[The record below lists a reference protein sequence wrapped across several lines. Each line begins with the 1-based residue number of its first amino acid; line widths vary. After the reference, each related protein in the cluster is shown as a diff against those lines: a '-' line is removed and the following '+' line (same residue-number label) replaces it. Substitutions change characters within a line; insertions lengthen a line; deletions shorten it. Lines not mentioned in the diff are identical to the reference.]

1 MGGRANALPPITQ
14 YSSRSDQE
22 SLTMSNATRQTP
34 DDLGVGSTNVVLKRA
49 KRRWRPGL
57 LTWISALLALA
68 GLTVVT
74 YPMASSWLSSYNQS
88 QLIKDLAQQV
98 ETSGPERIDQLVAAR
113 KYNDALSSGVRLDA
127 NTNVPTGAG
136 SSTDTSLVYKDI
148 LSTGASE
155 VMARVKIPT
164 IDVDLPIY
172 HGTSDEVLL
181 KGVGHLEGSHLPIG
195 GKDTHSV
202 LTAHRGLASATMF
215 SNLDKVKVGDTFTVE
230 VFGEVLTYQVRETKV
245 VDPDDTDTL
254 LTVAGDDLVTL
265 VTCTPLGI
273 NSHRILVTG
282 ERITPTPIKDIQA
295 AGADPTIPGFPWW
308 AAIYGGG
315 LILIT
320 AYVWR
325 SGFTDAK
332 RVRRTKRH

>member
-1 MGGRANALPPITQ
+1 M
-14 YSSRSDQE
+14 
-22 SLTMSNATRQTP
+22 MSNATQQAP
-34 DDLGVGSTNVVLKRA
+34 NDLGVGVTTNATMRA

-68 GLTVVT
+68 GLTIVT

-88 QLIKDLAQQV
+88 QYIKELSQQV
-98 ETSGPERIDQLVAAR
+98 QTSGPQRVDQLGAAR
-113 KYNDALSSGVRLDA
+113 QYNDALSSGVRLDA

-136 SSTDTSLVYKDI
+136 SSRDSSLVYKDI

-155 VMARVKIPT
+155 VMARVKIPSV
-164 IDVDLPIY
+164 DVDLPIY
-172 HGTSDEVLL
+172 HGTSDDVLL

-245 VDPDDTDTL
+245 VDPQDTDTL
-254 LTVAGDDLVTL
+254 LTVQGQDLITL

-273 NSHRILVTG
+273 NTHRILVTG
-282 ERITPTPIKDIQA
+282 ERITPTPIKDIEA

-325 SGFTDAK
+325 SGYTDAK

>member
-1 MGGRANALPPITQ
+1 
-14 YSSRSDQE
+14 
-22 SLTMSNATRQTP
+22 MSNATQLAP
-34 DDLGVGSTNVVLKRA
+34 DDSNVGTPNVENKRA
-49 KRRWRPGL
+49 KRRWRPGA

-68 GLTVVT
+68 GLTIVI
-74 YPMASSWLSSYNQS
+74 YPLAASWLSSYNQS

-98 ETSGPERIDQLVAAR
+98 QTSGPERSDQLGAAR
-113 KYNDALSSGVRLDA
+113 QYNDALSSGVRLDA

-136 SSTDTSLVYKDI
+136 SSSDTSLVYKDI

-155 VMARVKIPT
+155 VMARVKIPA

-202 LTAHRGLASATMF
+202 LTAHRGLANATMF

-230 VFGEVLTYQVRETKV
+230 VFGEVLTYRVRETKV

-282 ERITPTPIKDIQA
+282 ERITPTPIKDIEA

-320 AYVWR
+320 TYVWR
-325 SGFTDAK
+325 SGYTDAK

>member
-1 MGGRANALPPITQ
+1 MT
-14 YSSRSDQE
+14 
-22 SLTMSNATRQTP
+22 NATQQAP
-34 DDLGVGSTNVVLKRA
+34 EEPGVGTVGSSSTRT

-57 LTWISALLALA
+57 LTWIGALLALA
-68 GLTVVT
+68 GLTIVT
-74 YPMASSWLSSYNQS
+74 YPLAASWLSSYNQS

-98 ETSGPERIDQLVAAR
+98 QTSGPERVDQLGAAR
-113 KYNDALSSGVRLDA
+113 QYNDALSSGVRLDA

-136 SSTDTSLVYKDI
+136 SSSNTSLVYKDI

-155 VMARVKIPT
+155 VMARVKIPA

-181 KGVGHLEGSHLPIG
+181 KGAGHLEGSHLPIG

-202 LTAHRGLASATMF
+202 LTAHRGLANATMF

-230 VFGEVLTYQVRETKV
+230 VFGEVLTYRVRETKV

-295 AGADPTIPGFPWW
+295 AGADPTIPGLAWW
-308 AAIYGGG
+308 AVIYGGG
-315 LILIT
+315 LILIA

-325 SGFTDAK
+325 SGYADAK

>member
-1 MGGRANALPPITQ
+1 
-14 YSSRSDQE
+14 
-22 SLTMSNATRQTP
+22 MSNATRQAPEDISAGAPNGKSTRNKKP
-34 DDLGVGSTNVVLKRA
+34 WKLGV
-49 KRRWRPGL
+49 
-57 LTWISALLALA
+57 LTLISALLALA
-68 GLTVVT
+68 GLTIVS

-88 QLIKDLAQQV
+88 QHLRQLTDQMSSPDSHRL
-98 ETSGPERIDQLVAAR
+98 DQLAKAR
-113 KYNDALSSGVRLDA
+113 QYNDALSSGVRLDA

-136 SSTDTSLVYKDI
+136 SSNDTSLVYKEI
-148 LSTGASE
+148 LSMGASD
-155 VMARVKIPT
+155 VMARVKIPS

-195 GKDTHSV
+195 GIDTHSV

-215 SNLDKVKVGDTFTVE
+215 SNLDKVKVGDTFTLE
-230 VFGEVLTYQVRETKV
+230 VFGEVLTYKVRDTRV
-245 VDPDDTDTL
+245 VDPQDTDTL
-254 LTVAGDDLVTL
+254 LTVPGQDLVTL

-273 NSHRILVTG
+273 NTHRILVTG
-282 ERITPTPIKDIQA
+282 ERVTPTPIKDIQA

-308 AAIYGGG
+308 AVIYGGG

-325 SGFTDAK
+325 SGYTDAK
-332 RVRRTKRH
+332 RLGRTMRH

>member
-1 MGGRANALPPITQ
+1 MTN
-14 YSSRSDQE
+14 D
-22 SLTMSNATRQTP
+22 TRLTP
-34 DDLGVGSTNVVLKRA
+34 DEIGVGSTNVGTTRA
-49 KRRWRPGL
+49 KRRWRPGA

-68 GLTVVT
+68 GLTIVT

-98 ETSGPERIDQLVAAR
+98 QTSGPERVDQLGTAR
-113 KYNDALSSGVRLDA
+113 QYNDALSSGVRLDA

-136 SSTDTSLVYKDI
+136 SSSDTSLVYKDI
-148 LSTGASE
+148 LSTGASD

-172 HGTSDEVLL
+172 HGTSDDVLL

-195 GKDTHSV
+195 GVDTHSV

-215 SNLDKVKVGDTFTVE
+215 SNLDKVKVGDTFTIE

-254 LTVAGDDLVTL
+254 LTMQGQDLITL

-273 NSHRILVTG
+273 NTHRILVTG

-325 SGFTDAK
+325 SGYADAK